1 MNKFKYVGK
10 PTRERKINLKHK
22 YFKNKSVNE
31 VMLNLE
37 KQDKLNI
44 NKSYAFYFL

>member
-10 PTRERKINLKHK
+10 PTRERKINLNN
-22 YFKNKSVNE
+22 FKNKSVNE
-31 VMLNLE
+31 VMLNLK

-44 NKSYAFYFL
+44 NKSYSFYFL